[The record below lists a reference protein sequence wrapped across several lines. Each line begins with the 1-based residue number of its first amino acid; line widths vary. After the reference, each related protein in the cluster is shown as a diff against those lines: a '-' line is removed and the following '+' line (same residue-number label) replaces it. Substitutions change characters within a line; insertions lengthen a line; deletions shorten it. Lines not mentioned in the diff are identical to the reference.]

1 MKLSQGQK
9 MWLAT
14 ALSSYA
20 RRLIARYG
28 VDEFFKT
35 DLGRMLHDLP
45 SFKKHVL
52 ETGLHSGAATI
63 SYVIPEAGFW
73 GRFFNETLTDVPSE
87 VAKNM
92 MNGLPA
98 GDRES
103 LLKKILSL
111 GEGTVKETVIWAEG
125 LPEEELIAA
134 KKEMERMTAQEIG
147 VLVGSGQADNEFV
160 ASPAGHDIYVPDR
173 ISEDFGGHFQGF
185 VSGFMAVFVIDDF

>member
-1 MKLSQGQK
+1 

-147 VLVGSGQADNEFV
+147 VLVGSGQAEKLLGLFGSKRPDG
-160 ASPAGHDIYVPDR
+160 PAKTSKFTESLSRLNDR
-173 ISEDFGGHFQGF
+173 LEEKLSREEKK
-185 VSGFMAVFVIDDF
+185 A